1 MATVVL
7 SAKSLAGFINTAFK
21 YNLQVFPDTITA
33 GALLFSMLFQSPPLA
48 TLGASFILLN
58 FLHPSIAALTTRAIS
73 ATLGADADPGMCSG
87 HFPGVSYEDLLSLSS
102 ERTMGALSR
111 PGWPSFYTVF
121 MGYLAAWVGALPALY
136 NREITASPRRMA
148 AATFGMVVLG
158 LVLLIALVYRVGSG
172 CDTVFG
178 SLIGMAVG
186 AVLGGL
192 VVFGLAWVSDRRLT
206 NLLNFP
212 LIRGKAVD
220 GKPIY
225 VCKKEGAGK

>member
-1 MATVVL
+1 MATVIV

-48 TLGASFILLN
+48 TLGASLVLLN
-58 FLHPSIAALTTRAIS
+58 FLHPSIAAFTTRTVS

-87 HFPGVSYEDLLSLSS
+87 HFPGVSYEDLLSISS
-102 ERTMGALSR
+102 ERTMGSLNR
-111 PGWPSFYTVF
+111 PGWPSFYSVF
-121 MGYLAAWVGALPALY
+121 MGWLAAWVGALPALY
-136 NREITASPRRMA
+136 NREIASSPRRMA
-148 AATFGMVVLG
+148 AATFGLIVLA
-158 LVLLIALVYRVGSG
+158 LVLLTALVYRVGSG

-178 SLIGMAVG
+178 MLVGIAVG
-186 AVLGGL
+186 ALISGL
-192 VVFGLAWVSDRRLT
+192 LVFGLAWISDRRLT

-212 LIRGKAVD
+212 LIRGRAGD

-225 VCKKEGAGK
+225 VCKKEGGK